1 MHSREGNT
9 LAGLLTTVTADQD
22 ETSYLPTGGALF
34 PTVTFANASACD
46 AYLPHPFHQ
55 AVVAKLLPMIDG
67 GLDGVVAFDFI
78 DAVMA

>member
-22 ETSYLPTGGALF
+22 ETSYLPKGGALF

-46 AYLPHPFHQ
+46 AYLPHPAHH
-55 AVVAKLLPMIDG
+55 AVAAKLLWMVDHG
-67 GLDGVVAFDFI
+67 MDGVMATDFI